1 MAAAA
6 KDLNP
11 DSSDPQ
17 PSIQG
22 PLLLT
27 GSDSVASENNIPQLQ
42 PGGPAVKL
50 DDLGPLVVNSDGT
63 LSRISNW
70 AALTAA
76 ERANTIRVLSA
87 RNKLV
92 AVYIHFGINRTNDMP
107 GRIRLANEEQKLA
120 GSTGGAELS

>member
-1 MAAAA
+1 MA
-6 KDLNP
+6 DRNLNS

-17 PSIQG
+17 PSNKE

-27 GSDSVASENNIPQLQ
+27 GSDAASEGNVPQLQ

-63 LSRISNW
+63 LSRIANW

-76 ERANTIRVLSA
+76 EKANTIRVLSA
-87 RNKLV
+87 RNK
-92 AVYIHFGINRTNDMP
+92 
-107 GRIRLANEEQKLA
+107 IRLANQEQDLTD
-120 GSTGGAELS
+120 STDKVTGLS